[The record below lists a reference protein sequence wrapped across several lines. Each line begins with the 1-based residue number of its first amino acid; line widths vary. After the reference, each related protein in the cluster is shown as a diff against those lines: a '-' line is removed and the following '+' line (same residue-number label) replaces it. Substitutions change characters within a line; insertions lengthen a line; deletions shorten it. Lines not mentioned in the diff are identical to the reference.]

1 MRTIL
6 LLWISAQFRYEKN
19 RVIILVKCNIY
30 MEESLPALAGS
41 KLCFCTAEINSA
53 DKNKLAQPNGRGMI
67 FSKVENHKSDKK

>member
-41 KLCFCTAEINSA
+41 KLYFEAPEINSGTQ
-53 DKNKLAQPNGRGMI
+53 NKLAQPTGWGDDFLQSR
-67 FSKVENHKSDKK
+67 KS